1 MPNYSFIGRKRGGEE
16 ISGTR
21 AADSSQ
27 ALAIALRQ
35 ENIMLVEATEK
46 KGFSLN
52 DLREIEFG
60 GAPTAKDVSIFTKQ
74 FSVMIDS
81 GLPLVQCL
89 EILGSQ
95 QENKKFGEAIKTVQR
110 EVEVGNTL
118 ASGMEK
124 SPKIFDTL
132 YTNMVAAGEVG
143 GILDTIFQRL
153 AIYIEKSVKL
163 QAAMKSA
170 MVYPAAIIFIASAVI
185 TLILWKVVPAFTE
198 LFNSMDADLP
208 LPTRIV
214 IAASSF
220 VGSFG
225 LFILIGLGI
234 FAYLFKS
241 YYATKK
247 GRYNVDKVILKLP
260 VFGDLVRKI
269 AVARFTRTMGTLIAS
284 GVPILDSLDITAR
297 TAGNA
302 VVDLEEAIVSV
313 KAAIETGRTIV
324 EPLKESGVFPSM
336 VIQMIGALLGEET
349 GALETMLNKIA
360 DFYEEEVDVAVGDLM
375 TAVEP
380 MMMAVLGGKF
390 PAANT
395 RNATSSSS
403 CASPREE
410 NTPVGGI
417 VISMYLP
424 IFSLVGQLSGGG

>member
-302 VVDLEEAIVSV
+302 VVEEAIVSV

-336 VIQMIGALLGEET
+336 VIQMIGVGEET

-380 MMMAVLGGKF
+380 MMMAVLGVV
-390 PAANT
+390 
-395 RNATSSSS
+395 
-403 CASPREE
+403 
-410 NTPVGGI
+410 VGGI